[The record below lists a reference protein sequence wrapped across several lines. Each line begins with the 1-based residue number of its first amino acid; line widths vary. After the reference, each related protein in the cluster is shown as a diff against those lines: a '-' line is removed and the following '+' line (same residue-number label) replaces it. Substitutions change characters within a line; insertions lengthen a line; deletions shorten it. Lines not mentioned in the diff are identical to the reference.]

1 MRPRWLQAA
10 IMLLPLVSLARGID
24 LLSLVVLL
32 AVAAYLGTRRQ
43 ASWTDAVGRAIDLS
57 LAGLV
62 VVALVVLTINVLPR
76 DLHEAVTVTLTGAW
90 AATVVVCAGLA
101 LTTAD
106 RPRWTPLLHRV
117 TVLKDR
123 PGT

>member
-1 MRPRWLQAA
+1 
-10 IMLLPLVSLARGID
+10 MLLPLVSLARGID

-32 AVAAYLGTRRQ
+32 AVAAWLGTRRQ

-76 DLHEAVTVTLTGAW
+76 DLHEAATVTLTGAW

-101 LTTAD
+101 LTTVD

-117 TVLKDR
+117 TVLLDR
-123 PGT
+123 PGA